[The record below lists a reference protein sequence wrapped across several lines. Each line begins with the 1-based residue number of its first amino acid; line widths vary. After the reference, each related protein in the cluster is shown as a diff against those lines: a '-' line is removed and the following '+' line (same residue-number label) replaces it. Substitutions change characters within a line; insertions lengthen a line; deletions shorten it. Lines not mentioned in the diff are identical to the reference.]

1 MHAHPKRSIQMH
13 RARLRKI
20 EIDIAQRCDLAKF
33 SPVTVR
39 EIRRVEFT
47 VCPIPDWYKMPQIF
61 QLAS

>member
-20 EIDIAQRCDLAKF
+20 KIDIVQRCDLAKF

-39 EIRRVEFT
+39 EIRRVEVT
-47 VCPIPDWYKMPQIF
+47 ACPIPDWFKMP
-61 QLAS
+61 